1 MMSTS
6 KRNENARTIRLALFM
21 VIFLLFQTVIPV
33 GFSETTQAV
42 ALNGTESIDSID
54 NLITNGG
61 FETGLWSTRAG
72 GSLDTTVKH
81 SGNQSASMTAT
92 ATTQYLGSALI
103 PVESNSIYELSAWI
117 KTSGIS
123 VSDAASVN
131 ALMVDANMN
140 AIGWYNTM
148 KLIRTGGSQDWTEY
162 TTELSQFAAG
172 TSYIRIYVRLDGN
185 VSGSVWFDD
194 VELKV
199 SDNMLV
205 NSGFEFGLWSPREG
219 GSLDTTVKRNG
230 NQSARM
236 TAATTTQYWGSALIP
251 IQSNEVYT
259 LSSWIKTSGISVTDA
274 VSVNALVID
283 ANMNSLGWHDTMKLI
298 QTGGS
303 QEWTE
308 YTTEL
313 SRFAVGAAYIRLY
326 VRLDGNSGGDVWF
339 DDIVFKPKDFVIGVD
354 GPTGNIFSA
363 NEPTI
368 LSLSL
373 KNSTNRS
380 KQVQVDYGVK
390 DSEDNLIITGSFDT
404 DVGMRGVA
412 NQELDFSAIER
423 YGVYTLE
430 VTATGDNGNINEQE
444 SFPFSRAPA
453 PGESTPG
460 SVFGTA
466 IHLLNK
472 TDVNY
477 VDTYLTQIAQTG
489 IQWIRD
495 DARWT
500 VAETVKGQISIPPA
514 WDMFVDTALSKGISP
529 LFIVDYGNPFYD
541 DGKAPY
547 TDEGIAAYARY
558 AGELAEHFLGRVD
571 HFEIWNEWN
580 IGGGNP
586 DRLSPE
592 AYAKVLKAAYAAIK
606 AVNPDAVVIGGATSG
621 ADAGWIS
628 RVLSAGGYDDMDAVS
643 IHPYTYP
650 INPDDGGF
658 VASLQSIKNLF
669 LAYGPA
675 KPIWV
680 TEIGW
685 PTSESLTRGVSEL
698 MSGANVVKTYTLALS
713 SGLADKVFWYDF
725 KNDPKPPT
733 SLEGHFGLVRGE
745 HEGTTWS
752 AKENYVAYRG
762 LTNMLSGAEFVQ
774 TYAAGDQVQAY
785 RFYRNSD
792 QKDVLVLWSKGDA
805 KNLALNLGATV
816 ATSYDLFGNSSHETA
831 NSNGIITLPISEVPI
846 YVEGNFA
853 QNIEV
858 QDPYHIRVEPH
869 LQETPQGEQW
879 SVRIG
884 IDNNTNAAISGE
896 IRIVGSS
903 PWNQGSE
910 EMLFTAAANQSATVS
925 FAFPGNPEPRLY
937 DLQIATT
944 LDSGVS
950 TVVDRKI
957 SFLAAK
963 QAAEAPI
970 IDGVLSQGEWSDT
983 MPILINQTSQVQ
995 MGDWGGVDDLSGTG
1009 YILWDDDYFYFAV
1022 AVQDDVHVQNDT
1034 DGNIWRG
1041 DSIQFAIDPGRKS
1054 GASNL
1059 GYNEIGIAMNPN
1071 TSNVIVW
1078 RWTAASGV
1086 SSLSNVQA
1094 SVIRDDN
1101 SNTTSYE
1108 MAIPWDALLPV
1119 GVTAAPGSDFGFA
1132 MLINDNDGSGRR
1144 GWMEYMGG
1152 IGSGKDR
1159 SAFGDLLLVPL
1170 AAEITSQAAPKKPIL
1185 SDNNGHDTGLLDGN
1199 YEITMNMWWGN
1210 NGSLYQLYEN
1220 DVLIDSQLLSENPP
1234 YAQTAVTSLTDRSNG
1249 IYRYVAKLT
1258 NASGTT
1264 QSDEWVVRVN
1274 DASPGKPVLS
1284 DDNWDGDG
1292 NFTLT
1297 MNMWWGTNGTT
1308 YQLYENG
1315 ILIDTQPLSKRTPQ
1329 AQFAV
1334 TSIRD
1339 RPAGTYEYRCELSN
1353 SAGITSSE
1361 TTTVTVLR

>member
-6 KRNENARTIRLALFM
+6 KRNEKARMVRLAMFM
-21 VIFLLFQTVIPV
+21 VILLLFQTVIPASLA
-33 GFSETTQAV
+33 GTAQAT
-42 ALNGTESIDSID
+42 ALNGTESIDSND
-54 NLITNGG
+54 NLIANGG

-72 GSLDTTVKH
+72 ASLDTTVKH
-81 SGNQSASMTAT
+81 SGNQSASMTAA

-117 KTSGIS
+117 KSSGIS
-123 VSDAASVN
+123 VSNAVSVN

-140 AIGWYNTM
+140 TIGWYNTM
-148 KLIRTGGSQDWTEY
+148 KLIGTGGSQDWTEY
-162 TTELSQFAAG
+162 KTELSQFAPG

-194 VELKV
+194 IGLKI

-205 NSGFEFGLWSPREG
+205 NGGFESGLWSPRVG
-219 GSLDTTVKRNG
+219 GNLDTSVKRNG
-230 NQSARM
+230 NQSVRM
-236 TAATTTQYWGSALIP
+236 TAATTTQYWGSVLIP

-259 LSSWIKTSGISVTDA
+259 LSSWIKTSGISVSDA

-283 ANMNSLGWHDTMKLI
+283 ANMNSLGWHNTMKLI
-298 QTGGS
+298 ETGGS
-303 QEWTE
+303 QDWTE

-339 DDIVFKPKDFVIGVD
+339 DDIVFKPKDFVIGVN

-368 LSLSL
+368 LSLML
-373 KNSTNRS
+373 KNATNRN

-390 DSEDNLIITGSFDT
+390 DSENNLILTGSFDT
-404 DVGMRGVA
+404 DVDMRGVA
-412 NQELDFSAIER
+412 VQELDFSAIDR

-430 VTATGDNGNINEQE
+430 ITVTGDNGNMNEQA
-444 SFPFSRAPA
+444 SFPFSRAPV
-453 PGESTPG
+453 PGESTPD
-460 SVFGTA
+460 SIFGTA

-472 TDVNY
+472 TDANY

-495 DARWT
+495 DARWI

-541 DGKAPY
+541 DGKAPH

-606 AVNPDAVVIGGATSG
+606 AVNPDAVVIGGVTSG

-628 RVLSAGGYDDMDAVS
+628 RVLAAGGYDDMDAVS
-643 IHPYTYP
+643 VHPYTYP

-669 LAYGPA
+669 QTYGPA

-685 PTSESLTRGVSEL
+685 PTSESLTRGVNEL
-698 MSGANVVKTYTLALS
+698 TSGANVVKTYTLALG

-752 AKENYVAYRG
+752 AKENYVAYRA
-762 LTNMLSGAEFVQ
+762 LTNMLAGAEFVQ
-774 TYAAGDQVQAY
+774 AYAAGDQVQAY

-805 KNLALNLGATV
+805 KNLSLTLGTPAAV
-816 ATSYDLFGNSSHETA
+816 SYDLFGNGSDITA
-831 NSNGIITLPISEVPI
+831 DSNGSIILPISEVPT

-853 QNIEV
+853 HHIEV
-858 QDPYHIRVEPH
+858 KDPYHVRVNPQ
-869 LQETPQGEQW
+869 LQETLEGKQW
-879 SVRIG
+879 HVSIS
-884 IDNNTNAAISGE
+884 IDNNMNTGISGE
-896 IRIVGSS
+896 IQLSGSS
-903 PWNQGSE
+903 PWDQASE
-910 EMLFTAAANQSATVS
+910 KKMFTAAANQTATITY
-925 FAFPGNPEPRLY
+925 AFPGEPEPKLY
-937 DLQIATT
+937 NLQIQTT
-944 LDSGVS
+944 LDGGVS
-950 TVVDRKI
+950 AVVERKI
-957 SFLAAK
+957 SFLAA
-963 QAAEAPI
+963 QQTADAPV
-970 IDGVLSQGEWSDT
+970 IDGVLSQGEWSDA
-983 MPILINQTSQVQ
+983 MPILIDQTSQVQ
-995 MGDWGGVDDLSGTG
+995 MTDWGGVNDLSGSG
-1009 YILWDDDYFYFAV
+1009 YIQWDNDYFYYAV
-1022 AVQDDVHVQNDT
+1022 AIKDDVHVQAGTNGD
-1034 DGNIWRG
+1034 IWRG
-1041 DSIQFAIDPGRKS
+1041 DSIQFTVDPGRKS
-1054 GASNL
+1054 GAADL
-1059 GYNEIGIAMNPN
+1059 GYNEIGIALNSN
-1071 TSNVIVW
+1071 TSNVVVW

-1101 SNTTSYE
+1101 SNTTTYE

-1119 GVTAAPGSDFGFA
+1119 GVTAVSGTDLGFA

-1152 IGSGKDR
+1152 IGLSKDR

-1170 AAEITSQAAPKKPIL
+1170 DVEMTSETAPQKPII

-1199 YEITMNMWWGN
+1199 YEITMHMWWGN

-1220 DVLIDSQLLSENPP
+1220 DVLIDSQLLSENSPH
-1234 YAQTAVTSLTDRSNG
+1234 AQTAVTSLTGRSNG

-1258 NASGTT
+1258 NESGTT
-1264 QSDEWVVRVN
+1264 GSDEWVVQVN
-1274 DASPGKPVLS
+1274 DASPGKPMLS
-1284 DDNWDGDG
+1284 DNNWDGDG
-1292 NFTLT
+1292 NFNLS

-1315 ILIDTQPLSKRTPQ
+1315 VLIDTQSLSEQTPQ

-1334 TSIRD
+1334 TAIRD
-1339 RPAGTYEYRCELSN
+1339 RLAGTYEYRCELSN
-1353 SAGITSSE
+1353 SAGTTSSE
-1361 TTTVTVLR
+1361 TTTVTVLH

>member
-6 KRNENARTIRLALFM
+6 KRNETTRTVRLAIFL
-21 VIFLLFQTVIPV
+21 VIFLLFQAVVPAGLT
-33 GFSETTQAV
+33 ETAQAAAPNSV
-42 ALNGTESIDSID
+42 ESIVSGD
-54 NLITNGG
+54 NLIANGG
-61 FETGLWSTRAG
+61 FESGLWSPRAG
-72 GSLDTTVKH
+72 GSIDTAVKH
-81 SGNQSASMTAT
+81 NGNQSASMTAT

-103 PVESNSIYELSAWI
+103 PVESNIIYELSAWI

-123 VSDAASVN
+123 VSDSASVN

-148 KLIRTGGSQDWTEY
+148 KLIRTGGSQDWTKY

-172 TSYIRIYVRLDGN
+172 TAYIRIYVRLDGN
-185 VSGSVWFDD
+185 SSGSVWFDD

-205 NSGFEFGLWSPREG
+205 NGGFESGLWSPRAG
-219 GSLDTTVKRNG
+219 GSLDTAVKRNG
-230 NQSARM
+230 NQSASM
-236 TAATTTQYWGSALIP
+236 TAATTTQYWGSGLIP

-259 LSSWIKTSGISVTDA
+259 LSTWIKTSGISVSDA
-274 VSVNALVID
+274 ASVNALVID

-298 QTGGS
+298 GTGGT
-303 QEWTE
+303 QDWTE

-313 SRFAVGAAYIRLY
+313 SRFAVGAAYIRIY
-326 VRLDGNSGGDVWF
+326 VRLDANAGGDVWF
-339 DDIVFKPKDFVIGVD
+339 DDIVFKPKDFVIGID
-354 GPTGNIFSA
+354 GPTGHIFSA
-363 NEPTI
+363 NEPAI
-368 LSLSL
+368 LSLTL
-373 KNSTNRS
+373 KNSTNQI
-380 KQVQVDYGVK
+380 KNVQVDYGVK
-390 DSEDNLIITGSFDT
+390 DSGNNLIATGNFNA
-404 DVGMRGVA
+404 DVPMSGVLD
-412 NQELDFSAIER
+412 QDLDFSAIDR

-453 PGESTPG
+453 PGESSPS

-472 TDVNY
+472 TDANY

-628 RVLSAGGYDDMDAVS
+628 RVLAAGGYDDMDAVS
-643 IHPYTYP
+643 VHPYTYP

-698 MSGANVVKTYTLALS
+698 TSGANVVKTYTLALG

-745 HEGTTWS
+745 HEGTPWS
-752 AKENYVAYRG
+752 AKENYVAYRS
-762 LTNMLSGAEFVQ
+762 LTNMLSGSEFVQ
-774 TYAAGDQVQAY
+774 AYAAGDQVQAY

-805 KNLALNLGATV
+805 KNLALTLGTSTA
-816 ATSYDLFGNSSHETA
+816 ASYDLFGNSSSTTA
-831 NSNGIITLPISEVPI
+831 DGNGIITLPISEVPV

-858 QDPYHIRVEPH
+858 KDPYQVRVDPQ
-869 LQETPQGEQW
+869 LLETPQGKQW
-879 SVRIG
+879 HVSIS
-884 IDNNTNAAISGE
+884 IDNNMNTGISGE
-896 IRIVGSS
+896 IQIIGSS
-903 PWNQGSE
+903 PWDQGSQNKT
-910 EMLFTAAANQSATVS
+910 FAAAANQTATVTY
-925 FAFPGNPEPRLY
+925 AFPGNPEPKLY
-937 DLQIATT
+937 DLQIQTT
-944 LDSGVS
+944 LNGGVS
-950 TVVDRKI
+950 AVVDRRI
-957 SFLAAK
+957 SFLAA
-963 QAAEAPI
+963 QQTSAAPI
-970 IDGVLSQGEWSDT
+970 IDGVLSPGEWSDA
-983 MPILINQTSQVQ
+983 MPILIDQTSQVQ
-995 MGDWGGVDDLSGTG
+995 MSNWGGVNDLSGTG
-1009 YILWDDDYFYFAV
+1009 FIQWDDDYFYYAV
-1022 AVQDDVHVQNDT
+1022 AIKDDVHVQADT
-1034 DGNIWRG
+1034 NGDIWKG
-1041 DSIQFAIDPGRKS
+1041 DSIQFTIDPGRKS

-1059 GYNEIGIAMNPN
+1059 GYNEIGIALNPN
-1071 TSNVIVW
+1071 TSNVVVW

-1086 SSLSNVQA
+1086 SSLSNAQA

-1101 SNTTSYE
+1101 SNTTTYE
-1108 MAIPWDALLPV
+1108 MAIPWDALLPA
-1119 GVTAAPGSDFGFA
+1119 GVTAAPGSNFGFA

-1159 SAFGDLLLVPL
+1159 SAFGDLLLVP
-1170 AAEITSQAAPKKPIL
+1170 
-1185 SDNNGHDTGLLDGN
+1185 
-1199 YEITMNMWWGN
+1199 
-1210 NGSLYQLYEN
+1210 
-1220 DVLIDSQLLSENPP
+1220 
-1234 YAQTAVTSLTDRSNG
+1234 
-1249 IYRYVAKLT
+1249 
-1258 NASGTT
+1258 
-1264 QSDEWVVRVN
+1264 
-1274 DASPGKPVLS
+1274 
-1284 DDNWDGDG
+1284 
-1292 NFTLT
+1292 
-1297 MNMWWGTNGTT
+1297 
-1308 YQLYENG
+1308 
-1315 ILIDTQPLSKRTPQ
+1315 
-1329 AQFAV
+1329 
-1334 TSIRD
+1334 
-1339 RPAGTYEYRCELSN
+1339 
-1353 SAGITSSE
+1353 
-1361 TTTVTVLR
+1361 